1 MPRGWLMPCLPI
13 CTLVPA
19 KALLTDSR
27 VASATPTKR
36 VQERVSKD
44 FSSECRALPGR
55 IGLMFIFGS
64 SLLCSFLLVP
74 CQPVC
79 LTLYRAANLLEF
91 VGCRAEA
98 RQPLVK
104 RIT

>member
-44 FSSECRALPGR
+44 FSFECRALPGR
-55 IGLMFIFGS
+55 IGLMVIFGS
-64 SLLCSFLLVP
+64 SLLLFFSAGSLPTCLLDALQG
-74 CQPVC
+74 CQSARVC
-79 LTLYRAANLLEF
+79 GLPDRGPTAA
-91 VGCRAEA
+91 G
-98 RQPLVK
+98 
-104 RIT
+104 